1 MIVGRTDRQTHE
13 HSEIINIDYIV
24 NSNYSCVYSNPLSS
38 TDHDQV
44 PFNTP
49 AVGCA
54 LDDTKTTALLNAAK
68 ETAQQSLQK
77 SDVTNTTVVSNLYFY
92 LHYNRHYKLFMAL

>member
-1 MIVGRTDRQTHE
+1 M
-13 HSEIINIDYIV
+13 
-24 NSNYSCVYSNPLSS
+24 
-38 TDHDQV
+38 

-54 LDDTKTTALLNAAK
+54 LDDSKTTALLNAAK

-77 SDVTNTTVVSNLYFY
+77 PEVVAVVSTSMN
-92 LHYNRHYKLFMAL
+92 